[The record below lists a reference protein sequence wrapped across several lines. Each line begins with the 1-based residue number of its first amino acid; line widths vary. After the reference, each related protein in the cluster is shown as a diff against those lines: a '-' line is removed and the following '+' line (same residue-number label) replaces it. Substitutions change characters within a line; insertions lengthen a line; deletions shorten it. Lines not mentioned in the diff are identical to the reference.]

1 MGRGR
6 QKAKQTKIARKL
18 KYLTT
23 DTDYDELAKELSGKE
38 PGEGPADPFT
48 VVEAEYGHADSAEK
62 SSDTVGALP
71 DTADAASAPADDDLD
86 DYARWAAEAAA
97 KATSGEMPVTP
108 KPRKRIP
115 IPVPSILG
123 HGAPKK
129 DTKDAAVKTESQKA
143 GAKSGSKATKTGK
156 SAVSTKT
163 AGSKASSAKVAD
175 KTSASKTGATKAK
188 TKASGKTSAKSASK
202 ATVGSG
208 SGRKSTVSKSSTKAG
223 TKASGTAKT
232 GSKKAE

>member
-143 GAKSGSKATKTGK
+143 GVKSGSKATKTGK

-175 KTSASKTGATKAK
+175 KASASKTGATKAK
-188 TKASGKTSAKSASK
+188 TKASGKTSTKSASK
-202 ATVGSG
+202 VTAGSG
-208 SGRKSTVSKSSTKAG
+208 SSRKSAASKSSTKASA
-223 TKASGTAKT
+223 KASGTAKT

>member
-48 VVEAEYGHADSAEK
+48 VVEAEYGHANSAEK

-129 DTKDAAVKTESQKA
+129 DTKDAAAKTESQKA
-143 GAKSGSKATKTGK
+143 GAKATKTGK

-175 KTSASKTGATKAK
+175 KTSASKTGATKVK

-208 SGRKSTVSKSSTKAG
+208 SGRKSTASKSSTKAG
-223 TKASGTAKT
+223 TKASGTAKA